1 LLVQRPAVN
10 FVAMNIL
17 VILGHPRK
25 ESFCSALADAYI
37 AGAEASGAAIKY
49 LKLTDMEFSLHVT
62 NPHINSQTIE
72 PDLLL
77 ARNYIL
83 WAQHLVFIYPTWWS
97 TMPSLL
103 KGFLD
108 RVLTPGFAFEER
120 THKYEWEKLL
130 KGRSAQLITTLD
142 TPLWV
147 YQWIYKAPG
156 KHAMKIGILGYC
168 GISPVRSLAFSS
180 IKYSTASQR
189 SRWLERTRK
198 EGQKAEK
205 GILTVWEKQ
214 GIWISSWLKAI
225 RLQFYPMTWVAYA
238 IGAFGAAYTG
248 YLFDGTIFW
257 VGYIFLFFLEVATV
271 LTNDYYDFHSDKNN
285 HNYSAFTGGSRVLV
299 EKLLTPKQLKRGVF
313 FSLAGMLLCSVFI
326 LMLSN
331 GSILTN
337 ILLMIL
343 MAIMA
348 LGYTVPPLKLCY
360 RGLGELDVGLTHSV
374 GVMLCGFAFQGAPLS
389 NPFPWLMSLPL
400 FLSIIPAIILAG
412 IPDYEA
418 DKAVKKKTAAVMLG
432 KRKAAMLAIT
442 FIILAL
448 IVGICWKLITP
459 VKSLYN
465 DIFFIII
472 PHGIAIIVLVLLF
485 LKKKT
490 LPPRIDFIMILSLL
504 FIFWYGIVPLVAL
517 I

>member
-1 LLVQRPAVN
+1 
-10 FVAMNIL
+10 MNIL

-25 ESFCSALADAYI
+25 ESFCSALAEAYI
-37 AGAEASGAAIKY
+37 AGAKSSGADVKY
-49 LKLTDMEFSLHVT
+49 LRLAEMEFSLHVST
-62 NPHINSQTIE
+62 FHINSQTIE

-77 ARNYIL
+77 ARDCIL
-83 WAQHLVFIYPTWWS
+83 WAQHLVFVYPTWWS

-120 THKYEWEKLL
+120 PHKYEWDKLL

-168 GISPVRSLAFSS
+168 GIRPVRYLAFSP
-180 IKYSTASQR
+180 IKYSTATQR
-189 SRWLERTRK
+189 SKWLEQTKK

-214 GIWISSWLKAI
+214 WTLISSWLKAI

-238 IGAFGAAYTG
+238 IGAYVAAYTG
-248 YLFDGTIFW
+248 HLFDGTIFW

-271 LTNDYYDFHSDKNN
+271 LSNDYYDFHSDKNN

-313 FSLAGMLLCSVFI
+313 FALAGTLLCSIFI
-326 LMLSN
+326 LMLNN

-337 ILLMIL
+337 ILLMVL

-348 LGYTVPPLKLCY
+348 LGYTAPPLKLCY
-360 RGLGELDVGLTHSV
+360 RGLGELDVGLTHSF
-374 GVMLCGFAFQGAPLS
+374 GVTLCGFAFQGAS
-389 NPFPWLMSLPL
+389 ITDPFPWLISLPL
-400 FLSIIPAIILAG
+400 FLSIVPAIILAG

-418 DKAVKKKTAAVMLG
+418 DKAIKKNTMAVILG

-448 IVGICWKLITP
+448 IVGICWKLFIP

-485 LKKKT
+485 LKKKI
-490 LPPRIDFIMILSLL
+490 LPPRIDLIMILSLL
-504 FIFWYGIVPLVAL
+504 FIFWYGIIPLL
-517 I
+517 NLMD